1 MKKHFISV
9 LLIGAMVV
17 PSFVACD
24 NKELD
29 DLTHRVEALE
39 GAWYQT
45 QQDLKNAVVTGA
57 TITSASESGGVWTL
71 VLSDGKTI
79 TINTAGGGGG
89 AAVSVEETADAFII
103 TVNSTSYTIPK
114 VSSAAIN
121 SIVYVPEYA
130 DQIVNIGEDGA
141 EVFFLATPSFN
152 ASEATFDIADAREV
166 KTRAGAGLFK
176 VESAVNDG
184 DLIKVN
190 LKALA
195 AESEKDYTVALKV
208 ELKGTAISSNYFVVH
223 VGENSFEPEA
233 LENPVFID
241 AVSATAVDDSWRAQ
255 LPDDVADFLGTFN
268 FKSLYKELPAGRVTF
283 QLAPAELQ
291 NGQVASRYDLFK
303 GCLAEDGTWTM
314 NTRPGTSC
322 YDPDKDGIYVY
333 CLVNDQ
339 IKNKVFWTVND
350 PIRTGLAN
358 FGRDDDAIYGDIHY
372 APFPESQ
379 HMEYRPMV
387 EAGENRISFLELFLK
402 STPGEEND
410 YLWFQHGDAPKAIEA
425 IQKLEIS
432 AVEPGD
438 ILYCDGETMVLG
450 ALGQKLARHSR
461 GIWWQSTQPSV
472 VSSQRQNLTEE
483 QKEAVKAAYGVE
495 CNGEIISGWDGNAYD
510 AHTEQGWDFD
520 SAGYFVTNASYTG
533 TAYRFG
539 IGMRFEY
546 DYGQLRIGGW
556 HTCYMFFNRRV
567 APEGAVDPSP
577 R

>member
-24 NKELD
+24 NKGLD
-29 DLTHRVEALE
+29 DLTRRVEVLE

-45 QQDLKNAVVTGA
+45 QQDLQKAVVTGL
-57 TITSASESGGVWTL
+57 TITSANQVDGVWTI
-71 VLSDGKTI
+71 VLSDGKNIVIDT
-79 TINTAGGGGG
+79 NGGGG
-89 AAVSVEETADAFII
+89 AAVSIEETADAFII
-103 TVNSTSYTIPK
+103 TVNSKSYTIPK
-114 VSSAAIN
+114 VSSAAVN
-121 SIVYVPEYA
+121 SLVYVPEFI
-130 DQIVNIGEDGA
+130 DQIVQVGEEGA
-141 EVFFLATPSFN
+141 VVNFLATPSFN

-176 VESAVNDG
+176 VESAENDG
-184 DLIKVN
+184 DLIKVTM
-190 LKALA
+190 KALA
-195 AESEKDYTVALKV
+195 AESNKDYTVALKV

-233 LENPVFID
+233 LEDPKFID

-255 LPDDVADFLGTFN
+255 LPDEVADFLGTFN
-268 FKSLYKELPAGRVTF
+268 FKSLYKELPAGNVTF
-283 QLAPAELQ
+283 ELAPAELQ

-303 GCLAEDGTWTM
+303 NCLAADGTWTM

-322 YDPDKDGIYVY
+322 YDPDKDGIYIY
-333 CLVNDQ
+333 CKVNDQ

-350 PIRTGLAN
+350 PIRTA
-358 FGRDDDAIYGDIHY
+358 FASYSRDDDGTYGDIHY

-387 EAGENRISFLELFLK
+387 PAGENRISFLELFLK

-410 YLWFQHGDAPKAIEA
+410 YLWFQHGDAPKAIEG

-432 AVEPGD
+432 ALEPGD
-438 ILYCDGETMVLG
+438 ILYCDGETMAMG

-461 GIWWQSTQPSV
+461 GVWWQSTQPSV
-472 VSSQRQNLTEE
+472 VSSQRQNLSEE

-495 CNGEIISGWDGNAYD
+495 CNGEIIGGWDGNAYD
-510 AHTEQGWDFD
+510 AHEQQGWDFD

-546 DYGQLRIGGW
+546 DYGQFRIGGW

>member
-152 ASEATFDIADAREV
+152 AAEATFDIADAREV

-461 GIWWQSTQPSV
+461 GVWWQSTQPSV

-495 CNGEIISGWDGNAYD
+495 CNGEIINGWDGNAYD